1 VSAADDSAQLQL
13 APYFKAIRRRA
24 LLIGAI
30 VLAAVGA
37 AEAVSLS
44 ETPQY
49 ESSARIF
56 LSQGNP
62 VENIIPATGSQTP
75 ADPERDLNSRL
86 SLITTPS
93 VASRVVDHLK
103 LKRSPESVL
112 SEVSATLDTNSN
124 IATITVQDSSARRAA
139 AIANSFATEYA
150 ASRTEAARAT
160 IAGAAR
166 LAQRQFA
173 LLSPADRTGPQGT
186 QLARSAREL
195 QIAAALQTGNVEV
208 VDMARP
214 PGSASSPKPV
224 LNGVLAGILGLLFG
238 LGVAIALGFL
248 DRRLRDIDD
257 VDIHGLPLLATV
269 PHSQTLDR
277 LNALDMPES
286 REALLTLATNLRFF
300 NLGHDVET
308 LAVTSPGPQEGKT
321 SVTLGLSRALTE
333 IGLRVVT
340 LECDLRRPTF
350 RQTVGLP
357 PGGGISTVLAG
368 VSTFDREVVKIA
380 SDTMK
385 PLEPDAPDGTPFFSV
400 VPAGPVPPNPQ
411 GLLSSAEMAHVV
423 KYARAQADV
432 VLLDTAP
439 VGPVNDV
446 VTLAELVSGIVLLA
460 RLGHTRKD
468 ALDRAL
474 RTLNHLVTPVLGVV
488 VTGARRRRGE
498 DYRYHYAQV
507 SPSVG

>member
-1 VSAADDSAQLQL
+1 MV
-13 APYFKAIRRRA
+13 
-24 LLIGAI
+24 LIGAI

-49 ESSARIF
+49 TASARIF

-86 SLITTPS
+86 SLITTPT
-93 VASRVVDHLK
+93 VASRVVGQLK
-103 LKRSPESVL
+103 LRRSPESLL
-112 SEVSATLDTNSN
+112 SEVSASLDTNSN
-124 IATITVQDSSARRAA
+124 IATITVEDPHPRQAA
-139 AIANSFATEYA
+139 AIANSFATQYA
-150 ASRTEAARAT
+150 ASRTDAARAT
-160 IAGAAR
+160 IADAAH
-166 LAQRQFA
+166 LAQRQLA
-173 LLSPADRTGPQGT
+173 LLSPADRSGPQGAE
-186 QLARSAREL
+186 LARSARQL
-195 QIAAALQTGNVEV
+195 QIAASLQTGNVEI
-208 VDMARP
+208 VDTARP
-214 PGSASSPKPV
+214 PGAASSPKPV
-224 LNGVLAGILGLLFG
+224 LNGILAGFLALLFG
-238 LGVAIALGFL
+238 LGVAIALGLL

-257 VDIHGLPLLATV
+257 VESYGRALLATV
-269 PHSQTLDR
+269 PHSDAADKLT
-277 LNALDMPES
+277 ALDEPEV

-321 SVTLGLSRALTE
+321 TVTLGLSRALTE

-350 RQTVGLP
+350 RQYVGIP
-357 PGGGISTVLAG
+357 PGGGLSTVLAG
-368 VSTFDREVVKIA
+368 VSTLDREVIEIA
-380 SDTMK
+380 SDTMQ
-385 PLEPDAPDGTPFFSV
+385 PLASDAPDGTPYFSI
-400 VPAGPVPPNPQ
+400 VPAGPIPPNPQ
-411 GLLSSAEMAHVV
+411 GLLSSTEMADVV
-423 KYARAQADV
+423 KRARAQADV

-446 VTLAELVSGIVLLA
+446 VTLAELVSGIVLVA

-468 ALDRAL
+468 GLDRAL

-488 VTGARRRRGE
+488 VTGARRRRG
-498 DYRYHYAQV
+498 DSYRYDYAHITPV
-507 SPSVG
+507 AD